1 MDLSKLSDNDLR
13 ALKGNNFSALSDEGL
28 VFLKQATTPQMS
40 DEERAERQGFGSA
53 FGSSLSQFATAGMRG
68 AGELL
73 DIESLTKSAK
83 AREARERADPSFVP
97 TTQEDVT
104 KAFEEGILSGAGAA
118 FRQYVSEPAGE
129 LAGGFVAPLAVG
141 AAAIPLAPKLGL
153 GALGTFAL
161 TGAATALAEF
171 PSAIGDTIQR
181 MEQEGQPV
189 DVGRATAFAIPQA
202 VLYGFGLPGV
212 GVLPKAAQRIFKSK
226 SDDVAERVLAGK
238 LTKEEGM
245 KELSGTLSNIVKET
259 AVAGAAGA
267 SVVTGVEAL
276 KRGAAGQ
283 ELTDDEALDAYLE
296 QALAAGA
303 VAPLFGVP
311 IGGFRGRGQKR
322 QVEAAGAQR
331 EQQDALKR
339 IEEETAAA
347 QQAELAQRGAL
358 FSPEE
363 LGGEFVGAADA
374 RGAAAQREQEI
385 TQRLQDIQEEL
396 DRAGQDPAVMD
407 ALTRESLVLQNDLR
421 ILQKE
426 TVGAPKFDRFE
437 LQQKEGALRTGLDD
451 LRTRINQAAEA
462 RDFGALE
469 ALTGQAR
476 TLQAELKATSEQLQ
490 QAGGAPKSASAIQ
503 KQLNSRVKELQ
514 KAAAE
519 GDTDKVAALVPKVR
533 ELEQELNQVQQAAQ
547 PDDLFARADFEES
560 RAQALKV
567 QEEAMRKSDEERE
580 DLRET
585 LERMPDRRL
594 VEDMDGILQRVT
606 QNNQTRFAQTSDDLT
621 RREIAENQDRIEAIK
636 RALEDATA
644 AGDVTSVQRLRNE
657 LAQLLTQARQGR
669 PSELIARAL
678 TDQKGAVE
686 TVRSNLEELVTKQYE
701 GSDARGADTADITR
715 RQLAIGLKDAVAS
728 YADAAVRQ
736 VNAYRREKK
745 MEPLTNTEATRLVMD
760 VRGRLEAIVGQGN
773 LRALELDKTGGSPVE
788 RQLAQLKQKYLKGPS
803 ARKLTPESAAARAKK
818 AEEEFSLEGE
828 RDVVSPVLR
837 AREETVAPVTSEERT
852 RIEDRLTKIS
862 KALNKEY
869 AAYDKAFQPDSQTV
883 KDIEDRLRAARAQAS
898 PNQNVISRLE
908 KELDETFV
916 TTVPKNLKKI
926 SALEKEYAVLEKR
939 LRSTP
944 RAQRPEVIGV
954 RERALERA
962 EAEAR
967 PAEEARLSEL
977 ERTDP
982 QELQARLDAEK
993 EKRCVRD
1000 TRAIREL
1007 EEALKASTERQ
1018 RTVEQL
1024 GILGED
1030 RQMQLFGERELEPIA
1045 TTRATPG
1052 NFMRYLRSGEVQKLR
1067 EASKNTNEE
1076 LQKELAEL
1084 RERIKKSAPQAV
1096 EIAQSRLNQITKTI
1110 DDLETSIQA
1119 VWENSPAKAQA
1130 RLNDAK
1136 KSLTAAQSNLESVV
1150 RAKGSL
1156 ITGLINE
1163 RMDLVERVRQLERP
1177 QYIPKLTTLDA
1188 VEKTLKD
1195 KDVREIG
1202 TARPLTRERVEKA
1215 RAESVQK
1222 LKQEL
1227 ANKRDAIAF
1236 LDARRR
1242 VEQSKVADA
1251 LEAVPN
1257 AENKVASL
1265 TSALKA
1271 VKQGRGDALK
1281 NLDITRASLEEPL
1294 ARLRKE
1300 KNALEKQI
1308 AQKMT
1313 SFEKAVRESGATP
1326 EQIQRAEQAAARAR
1340 SRAARNVS
1348 KETQNKQAAVAE
1360 QARLERQTY
1369 APKTVVRTGVVR
1381 LDKQRQT
1388 ELEELQNKVASE
1400 EAKEKPNQRALL
1412 SLQAQLKKL
1421 ELSRVRSARARITEQ
1436 PRYKSFETIDAER
1449 RARQAEVLEEL
1460 ADKNLPIST
1469 YGVIRSLDNA
1479 EKKRAALKA
1488 QYDKATKKVERA
1500 KQELAA
1506 RKTPKGKDTAKEKLS
1521 EAVEERNSIEP
1532 DLRTVNKEIKSLTE
1546 TYDKMLSDIA
1556 DARREAGKF
1565 STQDL
1570 RPSLKRLEKTGVS
1583 VKKDIDAAKKNIASK
1598 QKKVEQAKGKD
1609 EKTNL
1614 QKKLEEA
1621 QDYLR
1626 ERESTLKIIE
1636 QSIELKKRK
1645 IDRVESLLAIKGNEP
1660 GKEERKS
1667 PLKVGSIEVETAA
1680 QRDADIRGY
1689 FKEKGVGWDDY
1700 EAPDGT
1706 VLRVSNDG
1714 DGAKIDPAAAS
1725 ALGAKLEKNIPSNIK
1740 FESVGEF
1747 SELSARAKAV
1757 LERDYGIVEGS
1768 NRARSLRGLVTPDG
1782 EVFVVRNNHKDALD
1796 LETTFAHELIGHVA
1810 SDRLLG
1816 PQGLRKLS
1824 DRIQSMP
1831 EGAYGLARAL
1841 GIEDNF
1847 KGAMADL
1854 TLDVTKLVDAG
1865 ASNEKITSALK
1876 DVEINATRELLA
1888 YTAEKRVTEELR
1900 QKLNRWYKEIVG
1912 VFRDWM
1918 RRSGMAELAKVS
1930 DADIYNIIRRALRAY
1945 NKSELPAH
1953 RDINGSVVFRSQ
1965 SAPNPGFDP
1974 RIVSAISKIVPKE
1987 KKFYDGV
1994 KATTLGM
2001 QLMHRFQ
2008 DRFAGVDFIART
2020 GFKDSLEGVQ
2030 MMYFNR
2036 IADQRSNMVANVVT
2050 NGAVRLQKNDKD
2062 GTFQYKNAEG
2072 ASLKSVL
2079 QEVGKASKQ
2088 FGNERFTLDAFGTY
2102 LAVERASS
2110 DKGGLAAGMRKL
2122 DLSGKISMDEA
2133 QRLLEVG
2140 RGNTNFQNARKMYR
2154 EYNNGMIDLLV
2165 DTGRITKQQAADF
2178 KRGDYV
2184 PYYRERD
2191 GEIWDME
2198 HNVKVGDIK
2207 SQPYLR
2213 ELVGGDSAIVS
2224 FETGA
2229 LQNTYLL
2236 TEMSLNNI
2244 ATKNTAYTL
2253 RTLGIAEL
2261 RDGDGPASPN
2271 VIRFYDNGEK
2281 KHAVLNTSGNYLK
2294 LETELAEM
2302 RAKGLT
2308 ASPKYKAKA
2317 ELAVKARQSEQLFGD
2332 IPADLIVKG
2341 MSGMSLELPLA
2352 IKFMQGP
2359 ANLLRKAVTR
2369 NPAYAAR
2376 IALKDSLYGWIATGA
2391 DVKPVI
2397 GVLGNL
2403 KKSWTG
2409 EQPAIKKLQE
2419 QGIIGGHVFNGTVDD
2434 MRTVALQLSR
2444 GQKGWEKAMAK
2455 ADRLAILADEAAR
2468 VTLYDGFIKKGMT
2481 ELEATLATLEAQ
2493 NFTKH
2498 GFSPSVRYMSTMI
2511 PFFNA
2516 QIQGLNVFARALA
2529 GRSLFEDKLGV
2540 QTAALQRGAM
2550 LAGGTVLYA
2559 TMMQDTEAYK
2569 NATQE
2574 ERLNYWFVPVPF
2586 FDEPIRVPIPFE
2598 AGLVFKALPE
2608 AMVNLASADNE
2619 SRDVF
2624 PALRKLALA
2633 AIPGSSNLFLPQG
2646 AKPLIELAT
2655 NTSFYGMR
2663 PIEGL
2668 RAQQEEPG
2676 FRAGSRTT
2684 EVSKAIGELLNIS
2697 PLKIDH
2703 FISGYTSS
2711 TGIALLSAFNP
2722 LLRDVDAPT
2731 LKASEFSIVGS
2742 FFQPTDGMGIINK
2755 VYEDMKTIE
2764 QIKTT
2769 YKRLSERDPAKAD
2782 SYLQKN
2788 LKAIEQGSLAGSFR
2802 QEMGE
2807 LNTAERAIRAD
2818 RAMSSQEKSR
2828 NLDQIKQL
2836 KIELATI
2843 YRKLIRE

>member
-153 GALGTFAL
+153 GALGTFLLA
-161 TGAATALAEF
+161 GATTALAEF
-171 PSAIGDTIQR
+171 PSAVGDTIQR

-238 LTKEEGM
+238 LTKEEGI

-347 QQAELAQRGAL
+347 QRSAVVKPVPRRPEDGFSFFQDNRAEQLATRGREQTI

-363 LGGEFVGAADA
+363 MGGEVTGPPQA
-374 RGAAAQREQEI
+374 RDVEVPTAE
-385 TQRLQDIQEEL
+385 
-396 DRAGQDPAVMD
+396 PAF
-407 ALTRESLVLQNDLR
+407 S
-421 ILQKE
+421 
-426 TVGAPKFDRFE
+426 RFE
-437 LQQKEGALRTGLDD
+437 LTQKEGALRTGLDD

-547 PDDLFARADFEES
+547 PDDLFARADREAAEGRVRVGEELAS
-560 RAQALKV
+560 QTEDFRLMSERAKDVSDDAAQRLQDEV
-567 QEEAMRKSDEERE
+567 DAMPELLQKTSDEN
-580 DLRET
+580 LVA
-585 LERMPDRRL
+585 RMD
-594 VEDMDGILQRVT
+594 EILQRAT
-606 QNNQTRFAQTSDDLT
+606 QNNATKYARTTDDRSQSDILKNQEKIDRLKRTMQEVVESGDL
-621 RREIAENQDRIEAIK
+621 RPIP
-636 RALEDATA
+636 
-644 AGDVTSVQRLRNE
+644 RLRNR
-657 LAQLLTQARQGR
+657 LA
-669 PSELIARAL
+669 ELISEGGVSRPEILRDRAL
-678 TDQKGAVE
+678 TDQRQAVE
-686 TVRSNLEELVTKQYE
+686 VVRSNLEDLQT
-701 GSDARGADTADITR
+701 GSVLGQGAQNIEAAASTR
-715 RQLAIGLKDAVAS
+715 ETLANQTQQAVAA
-728 YADAAVRQ
+728 YTDAAVRE
-736 VNAYRREKK
+736 VNAFRRSQKQQ
-745 MEPLTNTEATRLVMD
+745 PLTNAEAIRLSMD
-760 VRGRLEAIVGQGN
+760 VRGRLEAVIGQNN
-773 LRALELDKTGGSPVE
+773 LKALELGKGGLSPVE
-788 RQLAQLKQKYLKGPS
+788 RQLAQLKQKYLKGAPLRQREEGFRLTQDQDALEALRRERAKKDPNPEKVRLLERQVKALS
-803 ARKLTPESAAARAKK
+803 DEDARLAEARLREEEAPAAAARD
-818 AEEEFSLEGE
+818 ELSGIPGEG
-828 RDVVSPVLR
+828 
-837 AREETVAPVTSEERT
+837 
-852 RIEDRLTKIS
+852 
-862 KALNKEY
+862 
-869 AAYDKAFQPDSQTV
+869 
-883 KDIEDRLRAARAQAS
+883 
-898 PNQNVISRLE
+898 
-908 KELDETFV
+908 
-916 TTVPKNLKKI
+916 
-926 SALEKEYAVLEKR
+926 
-939 LRSTP
+939 
-944 RAQRPEVIGV
+944 
-954 RERALERA
+954 
-962 EAEAR
+962 
-967 PAEEARLSEL
+967 
-977 ERTDP
+977 
-982 QELQARLDAEK
+982 
-993 EKRCVRD
+993 
-1000 TRAIREL
+1000 
-1007 EEALKASTERQ
+1007 RQ
-1018 RTVEQL
+1018 Q
-1024 GILGED
+1024 
-1030 RQMQLFGERELEPIA
+1030 QLFSAKDLEPIA
-1045 TTRATPG
+1045 TTRATPE
-1052 NFMRYLRSGEVQKLR
+1052 NFMRYLRSDAVQKLR
-1067 EASKNTNEE
+1067 TDIADVNKQ
-1076 LQKELAEL
+1076 LDRLK
-1084 RERIKKSAPQAV
+1084 APL
-1096 EIAQSRLNQITKTI
+1096 SNRSPKI
-1110 DDLETSIQA
+1110 DA
-1119 VWENSPAKAQA
+1119 
-1130 RLNDAK
+1130 
-1136 KSLTAAQSNLESVV
+1136 NL
-1150 RAKGSL
+1150 
-1156 ITGLINE
+1156 
-1163 RMDLVERVRQLERP
+1163 
-1177 QYIPKLTTLDA
+1177 
-1188 VEKTLKD
+1188 
-1195 KDVREIG
+1195 
-1202 TARPLTRERVEKA
+1202 
-1215 RAESVQK
+1215 
-1222 LKQEL
+1222 
-1227 ANKRDAIAF
+1227 
-1236 LDARRR
+1236 
-1242 VEQSKVADA
+1242 
-1251 LEAVPN
+1251 
-1257 AENKVASL
+1257 VASL
-1265 TSALKA
+1265 EKQREFVKEVQNASILASNLRNNAAQLWDMRLRVQKSLDEATGVLNKA
-1271 VKQGRGDALK
+1271 VKEKQPQDKINNARREVEQFTQALK
-1281 NLDITRASLEEPL
+1281 KVDDNATARWREIAGLHKKANELLGADLKFEQAVLKGMEQRYAKMQKASPAARKLE
-1294 ARLRKE
+1294 AD
-1300 KNALEKQI
+1300 
-1308 AQKMT
+1308 M
-1313 SFEKAVRESGATP
+1313 RES
-1326 EQIQRAEQAAARAR
+1326 RAR
-1340 SRAARNVS
+1340 IGAAEAAI
-1348 KETQNKQAAVAE
+1348 KEQRDAQNKSDRAAE
-1360 QARLERQTY
+1360 QARLEAGAER
-1369 APKTVVRTGVVR
+1369 PKTIRTI
-1381 LDKQRQT
+1381 
-1388 ELEELQNKVASE
+1388 EETVFQAPGAQDRVLQ
-1400 EAKEKPNQRALL
+1400 
-1412 SLQAQLKKL
+1412 
-1421 ELSRVRSARARITEQ
+1421 
-1436 PRYKSFETIDAER
+1436 
-1449 RARQAEVLEEL
+1449 
-1460 ADKNLPIST
+1460 
-1469 YGVIRSLDNA
+1469 
-1479 EKKRAALKA
+1479 KR
-1488 QYDKATKKVERA
+1488 TKKVEP
-1500 KQELAA
+1500 KSKEEL
-1506 RKTPKGKDTAKEKLS
+1506 
-1521 EAVEERNSIEP
+1521 
-1532 DLRTVNKEIKSLTE
+1532 
-1546 TYDKMLSDIA
+1546 
-1556 DARREAGKF
+1556 REA
-1565 STQDL
+1565 Q
-1570 RPSLKRLEKTGVS
+1570 KRAQQ
-1583 VKKDIDAAKKNIASK
+1583 DAADQIASRK
-1598 QKKVEQAKGKD
+1598 ARVEGKLALTKALKKESRLKKELDAVRKKIKAEQAYADLLKTDKAKGNAQTRINKLLD
-1609 EKTNL
+1609 REGVVKTQL
-1614 QKKLEEA
+1614 A
-1621 QDYLR
+1621 
-1626 ERESTLKIIE
+1626 
-1636 QSIELKKRK
+1636 ELK
-1645 IDRVESLLAIKGNEP
+1645 DVGAGVERALVFQGDKP
-1660 GKEERKS
+1660 GREERKR
-1667 PLKVGSIEVETAA
+1667 PLKVGSIKVETAA

-1689 FKEKGVGWDDY
+1689 FKEKGVSWDDY

-2001 QLMHRFQ
+2001 QFMHRFQ

>member
-1 MDLSKLSDNDLR
+1 MDLSKLSNSDL
-13 ALKGNNFSALSDEGL
+13 KALSRKDLNAMSNEGL
-28 VFLKQATTPQMS
+28 IFLRQASAPQMS

-53 FGSSLSQFATAGMRG
+53 FGSNLSQFTTAGMRG
-68 AGELL
+68 VGELF

-322 QVEAAGAQR
+322 QVQVAGAQR

-363 LGGEFVGAADA
+363 MGGEVTGPPQA
-374 RGAAAQREQEI
+374 RDVEVPTAE
-385 TQRLQDIQEEL
+385 
-396 DRAGQDPAVMD
+396 PAF
-407 ALTRESLVLQNDLR
+407 N
-421 ILQKE
+421 
-426 TVGAPKFDRFE
+426 RFE
-437 LQQKEGALRTGLDD
+437 LTQKEGALRAGIDD

-490 QAGGAPKSASAIQ
+490 QAGGAPKSASALQ

-580 DLRET
+580 NLRET

-636 RALEDATA
+636 RALEDAIA
-644 AGDVTSVQRLRNE
+644 AGDVTPVPRLRNE

-728 YADAAVRQ
+728 YADAAVRE

-862 KALNKEY
+862 QALNKEY
-869 AAYDKAFQPDSQTV
+869 AAYDKAFQPDSQAV
-883 KDIEDRLRAARAQAS
+883 KDIGDRLRAARAQAS

-982 QELQARLDAEK
+982 QELQARLDTERAK
-993 EKRCVRD
+993 DVLD

-1007 EEALKASTERQ
+1007 EEAVRVSTERQ
-1018 RTVEQL
+1018 RVVEEM
-1024 GILGED
+1024 GIPGEG

-1045 TTRATPG
+1045 TTRATPE

-1084 RERIKKSAPQAV
+1084 RERIKKGTPQAV

-1130 RLNDAK
+1130 RLDDAK

-1227 ANKRDAIAF
+1227 ADKRDAIAV

-1242 VEQSKVADA
+1242 VEQSKMADA
-1251 LEAVPN
+1251 LEAVSN
-1257 AENKVASL
+1257 AEKKVASL

-1271 VKQGRGDALK
+1271 VKQGRGEAIK
-1281 NLDITRASLEEPL
+1281 NLDISRASLEEPL

-1300 KNALEKQI
+1300 KDALERQI

-1313 SFEKAVRESGATP
+1313 SFEKVVRESGATP

-1340 SRAARNVS
+1340 SRAAQTTS
-1348 KETQNKQAAVAE
+1348 KETQNKQAAVAD

-1369 APKTVVRTGVVR
+1369 APKTVVRTGIVR

-1388 ELEELQNKVASE
+1388 DLEELQNKIASE

-1521 EAVEERNSIEP
+1521 EAVAERSSIEP

-1660 GKEERKS
+1660 PRQESKK
-1667 PLKVGSIEVETAA
+1667 PLRSAESKTETAR
-1680 QRDADIRGY
+1680 QRLEDLDN
-1689 FKEKGVGWDDY
+1689 FMEKAGLNWKTIDDY

-1706 VLRVSNDG
+1706 VLRVINDG

-1725 ALGAKLEKNIPSNIK
+1725 ALGAKLEKNIPSDIK

-1768 NRARSLRGLVTPDG
+1768 NRALSLRGLVTPDG

-1796 LETTFAHELIGHVA
+1796 LQATYAHELIGHVA

-2001 QLMHRFQ
+2001 QLMHRFV
-2008 DRFAGVDFIART
+2008 DRFAGLDFIART

-2030 MMYFNR
+2030 MQYFNR
-2036 IADQRSNMVANVVT
+2036 ISDQLSNMVANVVT

-2062 GTFQYKNAEG
+2062 GTFEYKNAAG

-2229 LQNTYLL
+2229 LQNTYML
-2236 TEMSLNNI
+2236 TQMSLNNI

-2419 QGIIGGHVFNGTVDD
+2419 QGIIGGHVFNNTVDD

-2468 VTLYDGFIKKGMT
+2468 ATLYDGFIKKGMT
-2481 ELEATLATLEAQ
+2481 ELEATLATLESQ

-2731 LKASEFSIVGS
+2731 LKASEFPIVGS
-2742 FFQPTDGMGIINK
+2742 FFQPTDGMGIRNK
-2755 VYEDMKTIE
+2755 VYEDMETIE

-2788 LKAIEQGSLAGSFR
+2788 LRAIEQGSLAGSFR

>member
-1 MDLSKLSDNDLR
+1 MDLSKLSNSDL
-13 ALKGNNFSALSDEGL
+13 KALSRKDLNAMSNEGL
-28 VFLKQATTPQMS
+28 IFLRQASAPQMS

-53 FGSSLSQFATAGMRG
+53 FGSNLSQFTTAGMRG
-68 AGELL
+68 VGELF

-322 QVEAAGAQR
+322 QVQVAGAQR

-363 LGGEFVGAADA
+363 MGGEVTGPPQA
-374 RGAAAQREQEI
+374 RDVEVPTAE
-385 TQRLQDIQEEL
+385 
-396 DRAGQDPAVMD
+396 PAF
-407 ALTRESLVLQNDLR
+407 N
-421 ILQKE
+421 
-426 TVGAPKFDRFE
+426 RFE
-437 LQQKEGALRTGLDD
+437 LTQKEGALRAGIDD

-490 QAGGAPKSASAIQ
+490 QAGGAPKSASALQ

-580 DLRET
+580 NLRET

-636 RALEDATA
+636 RALEDAIA
-644 AGDVTSVQRLRNE
+644 AGDVTPVPRLRNE

-728 YADAAVRQ
+728 YADAAVRE

-862 KALNKEY
+862 QALNKEY
-869 AAYDKAFQPDSQTV
+869 AAYDKAFQPDSQAV
-883 KDIEDRLRAARAQAS
+883 KDIGDRLRAARAQAS

-982 QELQARLDAEK
+982 QELQARLDTERAK
-993 EKRCVRD
+993 DVLD

-1007 EEALKASTERQ
+1007 EEAVRVSTERQ
-1018 RTVEQL
+1018 RVVEEM
-1024 GILGED
+1024 GIPGEG

-1045 TTRATPG
+1045 TTRATPE

-1084 RERIKKSAPQAV
+1084 RERIKKGTPQAV

-1130 RLNDAK
+1130 RLDDAK

-1227 ANKRDAIAF
+1227 ADKRDAIAV

-1242 VEQSKVADA
+1242 VEQSKMADA
-1251 LEAVPN
+1251 LEAVSN
-1257 AENKVASL
+1257 AEKKVASL

-1271 VKQGRGDALK
+1271 VKQGRGEAIK
-1281 NLDITRASLEEPL
+1281 NLDISRASLEEPL

-1300 KNALEKQI
+1300 KDALERQI

-1313 SFEKAVRESGATP
+1313 SFEKVVRESGATP

-1340 SRAARNVS
+1340 SRAAQTTS
-1348 KETQNKQAAVAE
+1348 KETQNKQAAVAD

-1369 APKTVVRTGVVR
+1369 APKTVVRTGIVR

-1388 ELEELQNKVASE
+1388 DLEELQNKIASE

-1521 EAVEERNSIEP
+1521 EAVAERSSIEP

-1660 GKEERKS
+1660 PRQESKK
-1667 PLKVGSIEVETAA
+1667 PLRSAESKTETAR
-1680 QRDADIRGY
+1680 QRLEDLDN
-1689 FKEKGVGWDDY
+1689 FMEKAGLNWKTIDDY

-1706 VLRVSNDG
+1706 VLRVINDG

-1725 ALGAKLEKNIPSNIK
+1725 ALGAKLEKNIPSDIK

-1796 LETTFAHELIGHVA
+1796 LQATYAHELIGHVA

-2001 QLMHRFQ
+2001 QLMHRFV
-2008 DRFAGVDFIART
+2008 DRFAGLDFIART

-2030 MMYFNR
+2030 MQYFNR
-2036 IADQRSNMVANVVT
+2036 ISDQLSNMVANVVT

-2062 GTFQYKNAEG
+2062 GTFEYKNAAG

-2229 LQNTYLL
+2229 LQNTYML
-2236 TEMSLNNI
+2236 TQMSLNNI

-2419 QGIIGGHVFNGTVDD
+2419 QGIIGGHVFNNTVDD

-2468 VTLYDGFIKKGMT
+2468 ATLYDGFIKKGMT
-2481 ELEATLATLEAQ
+2481 ELEATLATLESQ

-2731 LKASEFSIVGS
+2731 LKASEFPIVGS
-2742 FFQPTDGMGIINK
+2742 FFQPTDGMGIRNK
-2755 VYEDMKTIE
+2755 VYEDMETIE

-2788 LKAIEQGSLAGSFR
+2788 LRAIEQGSLAGSFR

>member
-1 MDLSKLSDNDLR
+1 M
-13 ALKGNNFSALSDEGL
+13 
-28 VFLKQATTPQMS
+28 
-40 DEERAERQGFGSA
+40 
-53 FGSSLSQFATAGMRG
+53 
-68 AGELL
+68 
-73 DIESLTKSAK
+73 
-83 AREARERADPSFVP
+83 
-97 TTQEDVT
+97 
-104 KAFEEGILSGAGAA
+104 
-118 FRQYVSEPAGE
+118 
-129 LAGGFVAPLAVG
+129 
-141 AAAIPLAPKLGL
+141 
-153 GALGTFAL
+153 
-161 TGAATALAEF
+161 
-171 PSAIGDTIQR
+171 
-181 MEQEGQPV
+181 
-189 DVGRATAFAIPQA
+189 
-202 VLYGFGLPGV
+202 
-212 GVLPKAAQRIFKSK
+212 
-226 SDDVAERVLAGK
+226 
-238 LTKEEGM
+238 
-245 KELSGTLSNIVKET
+245 
-259 AVAGAAGA
+259 
-267 SVVTGVEAL
+267 
-276 KRGAAGQ
+276 
-283 ELTDDEALDAYLE
+283 
-296 QALAAGA
+296 
-303 VAPLFGVP
+303 
-311 IGGFRGRGQKR
+311 
-322 QVEAAGAQR
+322 
-331 EQQDALKR
+331 
-339 IEEETAAA
+339 
-347 QQAELAQRGAL
+347 
-358 FSPEE
+358 
-363 LGGEFVGAADA
+363 
-374 RGAAAQREQEI
+374 
-385 TQRLQDIQEEL
+385 
-396 DRAGQDPAVMD
+396 
-407 ALTRESLVLQNDLR
+407 
-421 ILQKE
+421 
-426 TVGAPKFDRFE
+426 
-437 LQQKEGALRTGLDD
+437 
-451 LRTRINQAAEA
+451 
-462 RDFGALE
+462 
-469 ALTGQAR
+469 
-476 TLQAELKATSEQLQ
+476 
-490 QAGGAPKSASAIQ
+490 
-503 KQLNSRVKELQ
+503 
-514 KAAAE
+514 
-519 GDTDKVAALVPKVR
+519 R

-585 LERMPDRRL
+585 LERMPYRRL

-636 RALEDATA
+636 RALEDAIA
-644 AGDVTSVQRLRNE
+644 AGDVTPVPRLRNE

-728 YADAAVRQ
+728 YADAAVRE

-862 KALNKEY
+862 QALNKEY
-869 AAYDKAFQPDSQTV
+869 AAYDKAFQPDSQAV
-883 KDIEDRLRAARAQAS
+883 KDIGDRLRAARAQAS

-982 QELQARLDAEK
+982 QELQARLDTERAK
-993 EKRCVRD
+993 DVLD

-1007 EEALKASTERQ
+1007 EEAVRVSTERQ
-1018 RTVEQL
+1018 RVVEEM
-1024 GILGED
+1024 GIPGEG

-1045 TTRATPG
+1045 TTRATPE

-1084 RERIKKSAPQAV
+1084 RERIKKGTPQAV

-1227 ANKRDAIAF
+1227 ADKRDAIAV

-1242 VEQSKVADA
+1242 VEQSKMADA
-1251 LEAVPN
+1251 LEAVSN
-1257 AENKVASL
+1257 AEKKVASL

-1271 VKQGRGDALK
+1271 VKQGRGEAIK
-1281 NLDITRASLEEPL
+1281 NLDISRASLEEPL

-1300 KNALEKQI
+1300 KDALERQI

-1313 SFEKAVRESGATP
+1313 SFEKVVRESGATP

-1340 SRAARNVS
+1340 SRAAQTTS
-1348 KETQNKQAAVAE
+1348 KETQNKQAAVAD

-1369 APKTVVRTGVVR
+1369 APKTVVRTGIVR

-1388 ELEELQNKVASE
+1388 DLEELQNKIASE

-1521 EAVEERNSIEP
+1521 EAVAERSSIEP

-1660 GKEERKS
+1660 PRQESKK
-1667 PLKVGSIEVETAA
+1667 PLRSAESKTETAR
-1680 QRDADIRGY
+1680 QRLEDLDN
-1689 FKEKGVGWDDY
+1689 FMEKAGLNWKTIDDY

-1706 VLRVSNDG
+1706 VLRVINDG

-1725 ALGAKLEKNIPSNIK
+1725 ALGAKLEKNIPSDIK

-1768 NRARSLRGLVTPDG
+1768 NRALSLRGLVTPDG

-1796 LETTFAHELIGHVA
+1796 LQATYAHELIGHVA

-2001 QLMHRFQ
+2001 QLMHRFV
-2008 DRFAGVDFIART
+2008 DRFAGLDFIART

-2030 MMYFNR
+2030 MQYFNR
-2036 IADQRSNMVANVVT
+2036 ISDQLSNMVANVVT

-2062 GTFQYKNAEG
+2062 GTFEYKNAAG

-2229 LQNTYLL
+2229 LQNTYML
-2236 TEMSLNNI
+2236 TQMSLNNI

-2419 QGIIGGHVFNGTVDD
+2419 QGIIGGHVFNNTVDD

-2481 ELEATLATLEAQ
+2481 ELEATLATLESQ

-2731 LKASEFSIVGS
+2731 LKASEFPIVGS
-2742 FFQPTDGMGIINK
+2742 FFQPTDGMGIRNK
-2755 VYEDMKTIE
+2755 VYEDMETIE

-2788 LKAIEQGSLAGSFR
+2788 LRAIEQGSLAGSFR

>member
-1 MDLSKLSDNDLR
+1 
-13 ALKGNNFSALSDEGL
+13 
-28 VFLKQATTPQMS
+28 
-40 DEERAERQGFGSA
+40 
-53 FGSSLSQFATAGMRG
+53 
-68 AGELL
+68 
-73 DIESLTKSAK
+73 
-83 AREARERADPSFVP
+83 
-97 TTQEDVT
+97 
-104 KAFEEGILSGAGAA
+104 
-118 FRQYVSEPAGE
+118 
-129 LAGGFVAPLAVG
+129 
-141 AAAIPLAPKLGL
+141 
-153 GALGTFAL
+153 
-161 TGAATALAEF
+161 
-171 PSAIGDTIQR
+171 
-181 MEQEGQPV
+181 MEQRYAKMQ
-189 DVGRATAFAIPQA
+189 
-202 VLYGFGLPGV
+202 
-212 GVLPKAAQRIFKSK
+212 KASP
-226 SDDVAERVLAGK
+226 
-238 LTKEEGM
+238 
-245 KELSGTLSNIVKET
+245 
-259 AVAGAAGA
+259 AAR
-267 SVVTGVEAL
+267 
-276 KRGAAGQ
+276 K
-283 ELTDDEALDAYLE
+283 
-296 QALAAGA
+296 
-303 VAPLFGVP
+303 
-311 IGGFRGRGQKR
+311 
-322 QVEAAGAQR
+322 
-331 EQQDALKR
+331 
-339 IEEETAAA
+339 
-347 QQAELAQRGAL
+347 
-358 FSPEE
+358 
-363 LGGEFVGAADA
+363 
-374 RGAAAQREQEI
+374 
-385 TQRLQDIQEEL
+385 
-396 DRAGQDPAVMD
+396 
-407 ALTRESLVLQNDLR
+407 
-421 ILQKE
+421 
-426 TVGAPKFDRFE
+426 
-437 LQQKEGALRTGLDD
+437 
-451 LRTRINQAAEA
+451 
-462 RDFGALE
+462 LE
-469 ALTGQAR
+469 ADMR
-476 TLQAELKATSEQLQ
+476 
-490 QAGGAPKSASAIQ
+490 
-503 KQLNSRVKELQ
+503 
-514 KAAAE
+514 
-519 GDTDKVAALVPKVR
+519 
-533 ELEQELNQVQQAAQ
+533 
-547 PDDLFARADFEES
+547 ES
-560 RAQALKV
+560 RA
-567 QEEAMRKSDEERE
+567 R
-580 DLRET
+580 
-585 LERMPDRRL
+585 
-594 VEDMDGILQRVT
+594 
-606 QNNQTRFAQTSDDLT
+606 
-621 RREIAENQDRIEAIK
+621 
-636 RALEDATA
+636 
-644 AGDVTSVQRLRNE
+644 
-657 LAQLLTQARQGR
+657 
-669 PSELIARAL
+669 
-678 TDQKGAVE
+678 
-686 TVRSNLEELVTKQYE
+686 
-701 GSDARGADTADITR
+701 
-715 RQLAIGLKDAVAS
+715 
-728 YADAAVRQ
+728 
-736 VNAYRREKK
+736 
-745 MEPLTNTEATRLVMD
+745 
-760 VRGRLEAIVGQGN
+760 
-773 LRALELDKTGGSPVE
+773 
-788 RQLAQLKQKYLKGPS
+788 
-803 ARKLTPESAAARAKK
+803 
-818 AEEEFSLEGE
+818 
-828 RDVVSPVLR
+828 
-837 AREETVAPVTSEERT
+837 
-852 RIEDRLTKIS
+852 
-862 KALNKEY
+862 
-869 AAYDKAFQPDSQTV
+869 
-883 KDIEDRLRAARAQAS
+883 
-898 PNQNVISRLE
+898 
-908 KELDETFV
+908 
-916 TTVPKNLKKI
+916 
-926 SALEKEYAVLEKR
+926 
-939 LRSTP
+939 
-944 RAQRPEVIGV
+944 
-954 RERALERA
+954 
-962 EAEAR
+962 
-967 PAEEARLSEL
+967 
-977 ERTDP
+977 
-982 QELQARLDAEK
+982 
-993 EKRCVRD
+993 
-1000 TRAIREL
+1000 
-1007 EEALKASTERQ
+1007 
-1018 RTVEQL
+1018 
-1024 GILGED
+1024 
-1030 RQMQLFGERELEPIA
+1030 
-1045 TTRATPG
+1045 
-1052 NFMRYLRSGEVQKLR
+1052 
-1067 EASKNTNEE
+1067 
-1076 LQKELAEL
+1076 
-1084 RERIKKSAPQAV
+1084 
-1096 EIAQSRLNQITKTI
+1096 
-1110 DDLETSIQA
+1110 
-1119 VWENSPAKAQA
+1119 
-1130 RLNDAK
+1130 
-1136 KSLTAAQSNLESVV
+1136 
-1150 RAKGSL
+1150 
-1156 ITGLINE
+1156 
-1163 RMDLVERVRQLERP
+1163 
-1177 QYIPKLTTLDA
+1177 
-1188 VEKTLKD
+1188 
-1195 KDVREIG
+1195 IG
-1202 TARPLTRERVEKA
+1202 TAEAAIKEQREA
-1215 RAESVQK
+1215 
-1222 LKQEL
+1222 
-1227 ANKRDAIAF
+1227 
-1236 LDARRR
+1236 
-1242 VEQSKVADA
+1242 
-1251 LEAVPN
+1251 
-1257 AENKVASL
+1257 
-1265 TSALKA
+1265 
-1271 VKQGRGDALK
+1271 
-1281 NLDITRASLEEPL
+1281 
-1294 ARLRKE
+1294 
-1300 KNALEKQI
+1300 
-1308 AQKMT
+1308 
-1313 SFEKAVRESGATP
+1313 
-1326 EQIQRAEQAAARAR
+1326 
-1340 SRAARNVS
+1340 
-1348 KETQNKQAAVAE
+1348 QNKSDRAAE
-1360 QARLERQTY
+1360 QARLEAGAER
-1369 APKTVVRTGVVR
+1369 PKTIRTI
-1381 LDKQRQT
+1381 
-1388 ELEELQNKVASE
+1388 EETVFQAPGAQDRVLQ
-1400 EAKEKPNQRALL
+1400 
-1412 SLQAQLKKL
+1412 
-1421 ELSRVRSARARITEQ
+1421 
-1436 PRYKSFETIDAER
+1436 
-1449 RARQAEVLEEL
+1449 
-1460 ADKNLPIST
+1460 
-1469 YGVIRSLDNA
+1469 
-1479 EKKRAALKA
+1479 KR
-1488 QYDKATKKVERA
+1488 TKKVEP
-1500 KQELAA
+1500 KSKEEL
-1506 RKTPKGKDTAKEKLS
+1506 
-1521 EAVEERNSIEP
+1521 
-1532 DLRTVNKEIKSLTE
+1532 
-1546 TYDKMLSDIA
+1546 
-1556 DARREAGKF
+1556 REA
-1565 STQDL
+1565 Q
-1570 RPSLKRLEKTGVS
+1570 KRAQQ
-1583 VKKDIDAAKKNIASK
+1583 DAADQIASRK
-1598 QKKVEQAKGKD
+1598 ARVEGKLALTKALKKESRLKKELDAVRKKIKAEQAYADLLKTDKAKGNAQTRINKLLD
-1609 EKTNL
+1609 REGVVKTQL
-1614 QKKLEEA
+1614 A
-1621 QDYLR
+1621 
-1626 ERESTLKIIE
+1626 
-1636 QSIELKKRK
+1636 ELK
-1645 IDRVESLLAIKGNEP
+1645 DVGAGVERALVFQGDKP
-1660 GKEERKS
+1660 GREERKR
-1667 PLKVGSIEVETAA
+1667 PLKVGSIKVETAA

-1689 FKEKGVGWDDY
+1689 FKEKGVSWDDY

-1796 LETTFAHELIGHVA
+1796 LEATFAHELIGHVA

-2008 DRFAGVDFIART
+2008 DRFAGVEFIART

-2154 EYNNGMIDLLV
+2154 EYNDGMIDLLV

-2308 ASPKYKAKA
+2308 ASPTYKAKA

-2332 IPADLIVKG
+2332 IPAELIVKG

-2769 YKRLSERDPAKAD
+2769 YKRMSERDPAKAD